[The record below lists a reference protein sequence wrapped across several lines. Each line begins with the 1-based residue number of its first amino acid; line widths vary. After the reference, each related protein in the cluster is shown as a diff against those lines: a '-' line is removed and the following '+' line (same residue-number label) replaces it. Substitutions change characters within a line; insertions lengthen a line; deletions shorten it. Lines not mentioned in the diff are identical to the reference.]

1 MNEDQLTDL
10 EEFLAHSI
18 YKVQVIKV
26 FYVHDS
32 LCYFQFQL
40 FQHSAV
46 QSHPYFCFYCQKEVR
61 VNQANQDLCC
71 ICIERK
77 KTVVFLPCR
86 HMCTCEQCSDQVLS
100 STNKCPMCNEEIV
113 QRVVPFK

>member
-1 MNEDQLTDL
+1 MKINLQTWRS
-10 EEFLAHSI
+10 FLHTLFPKFKLSGYFMFMI
-18 YKVQVIKV
+18 V
-26 FYVHDS
+26 FVT
-32 LCYFQFQL
+32 FNFNF

-46 QSHPYFCFYCQKEVR
+46 QSHLYFYSYCQKEVR